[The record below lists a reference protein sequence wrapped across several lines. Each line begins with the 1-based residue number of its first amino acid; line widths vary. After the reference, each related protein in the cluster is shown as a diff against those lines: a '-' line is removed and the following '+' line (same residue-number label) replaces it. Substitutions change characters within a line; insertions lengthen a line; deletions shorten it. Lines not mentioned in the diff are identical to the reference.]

1 MTTEGDEDLNN
12 FSKNESVNKEIFET
26 ITDDIFK

>member
-12 FSKNESVNKEIFET
+12 FTKNESVNKEIFET